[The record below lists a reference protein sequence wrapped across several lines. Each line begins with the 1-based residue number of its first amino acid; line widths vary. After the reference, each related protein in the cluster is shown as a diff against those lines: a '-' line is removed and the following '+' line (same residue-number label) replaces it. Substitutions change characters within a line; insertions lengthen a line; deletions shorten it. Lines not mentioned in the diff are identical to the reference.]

1 MEAAMT
7 APLTPSEPTASS
19 APTGPGSTGL
29 AGKTALVTGAT
40 RGIGRAIAQRLGRDG
55 ANVVVN
61 YRATR
66 EGAADQADQI
76 VDEIARTGG
85 RAVAAPG
92 DVGRA
97 ADVAGLFDAAEREFG
112 GVDIL
117 VNNAAMFA
125 GAPIEYLPEEV
136 FDALVTTNL
145 KSVYLT
151 GQQAASR
158 LREHGR
164 VINVSAGIPNGAV
177 AFMGAY
183 GATKAGVEMLTR
195 SLAHQLGP
203 RKITV
208 NAIAPGPTDTEMLA
222 EEARAMAEQIIGSTP
237 LGRLGLPTD
246 LADVVALL
254 ASDDARWITGQVIGV
269 NGGFE

>member
-1 MEAAMT
+1 MT
-7 APLTPSEPTASS
+7 ASTAST
-19 APTGPGSTGL
+19 ASTRL
-29 AGKTALVTGAT
+29 AGRTALVTGAT

-66 EGAADQADQI
+66 QGASDQAQE
-76 VDEIARTGG
+76 VVEEIAQGGG

-92 DVGRA
+92 EVGKA
-97 ADVAGLFDAAEREFG
+97 ADMLGLFDAAERAFG

-125 GAPIEYLPEEV
+125 AAPIEYLPEEV

-145 KSVYLT
+145 KSVYLA

-158 LREHGR
+158 LREGGR
-164 VINVSAGIPNGAV
+164 VINISAGIPNGGV
-177 AFMGAY
+177 AFMGIY
-183 GATKAGVEMLTR
+183 GATKAGVEVLTR
-195 SLAHQLGP
+195 SLAHHLGS
-203 RKITV
+203 RQITV
-208 NAIAPGPTDTEMLA
+208 NAIAPGPTDTAMLA
-222 EEARAMAEQIIGSTP
+222 EEARAMTDQIIDSTP

-246 LADVVALL
+246 LADVVSLL
-254 ASDDARWITGQVIGV
+254 ASDDAHWITGQVIGV